1 MDGQREGS
9 GAHFRNLPP
18 QNVRLLTNDEELA
31 AAIARAEEGAR
42 RLRDRLAARAAR
54 DAWMAEHD
62 GQRVGWLRFVRGVGG
77 TGPMVTPAGARPVRP
92 AAGEQGRRSSS
103 PAA

>member
-9 GAHFRNLPP
+9 GAHFRTLPP
-18 QNVRLLTNDEELA
+18 NNVRLLTNDEELA
-31 AAIARAEEGAR
+31 QALARAEEGAR
-42 RLRDRLAARAAR
+42 RLHDRLAARAAR

-62 GQRVGWLRFVRGVGG
+62 GQRVGWLRFVRGVTGG
-77 TGPMVTPAGARPVRP
+77 GSLVRPAGARHVPSGSVEP
-92 AAGEQGRRSSS
+92 ARRSTS